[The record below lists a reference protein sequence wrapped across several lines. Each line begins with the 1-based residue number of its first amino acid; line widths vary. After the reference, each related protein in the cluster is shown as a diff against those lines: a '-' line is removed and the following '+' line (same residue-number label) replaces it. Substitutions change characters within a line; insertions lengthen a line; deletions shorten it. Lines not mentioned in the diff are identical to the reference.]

1 MTDSGDKSTKFI
13 KLSPLKGF
21 PMYMKV
27 GIVTGSIGVCS
38 RQARRVTR
46 ANGNVR
52 GAAYLASWPQL
63 QRVAFSSSREREWI
77 SCKLAAPR
85 PLSPAGTTCTLRPDG
100 VLNGCWCW
108 RCAALCAA
116 KDWSL
121 VWQTWLSLSSPTL
134 LLLANQPSLLSSMLH
149 CFEHAS
155 CFVKE
160 LILIFRLEFKS
171 PQKGYKS
178 SDLWEHLVKYVVMHN

>member
-1 MTDSGDKSTKFI
+1 MTDISTKCI

-100 VLNGCWCW
+100 VLNGCWW
-108 RCAALCAA
+108 CAVRHCAPPKTGPLSGKPGCLSPAPPCSCLLTNLPSCRVCFTALNTPH
-116 KDWSL
+116 
-121 VWQTWLSLSSPTL
+121 VLSR
-134 LLLANQPSLLSSMLH
+134 N
-149 CFEHAS
+149 
-155 CFVKE
+155 
-160 LILIFRLEFKS
+160 
-171 PQKGYKS
+171 
-178 SDLWEHLVKYVVMHN
+178 